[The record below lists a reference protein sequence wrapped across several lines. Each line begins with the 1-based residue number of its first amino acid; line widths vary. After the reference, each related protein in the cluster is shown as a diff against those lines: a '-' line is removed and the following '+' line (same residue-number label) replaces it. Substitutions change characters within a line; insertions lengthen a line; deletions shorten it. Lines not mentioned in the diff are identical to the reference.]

1 MKNKFTKA
9 KIGRHNYKSQ
19 IEDNIYKMLDKLEEI
34 TEIIFQE
41 ENTKIIEVK
50 ESLYLW
56 GTYLTLGITQVNK
69 EEEWEEEVQGLRKNI
84 KRLDELYNL
93 NTWIQDA
100 EQKETT
106 KTQINKVNTLNTE
119 YLELKKETEILT
131 ERIISIVEITNI
143 RMPKI
148 VEKIQSIQLEEENE
162 EIEAQKRED
171 IIKSLRIANN
181 LLWVT
186 SFKEGK
192 SPKLTLSKAYIQQVI
207 SARSMF
213 KLKELIIELQVLQ
226 DKITKIEQHI

>member
-19 IEDNIYKMLDKLEEI
+19 IEDNIYKMLGKLEEI

-106 KTQINKVNTLNTE
+106 KTQINKILQLRPSLFCLNR
-119 YLELKKETEILT
+119 LKPACKMGD
-131 ERIISIVEITNI
+131 ISLSLANQNEFAD
-143 RMPKI
+143 
-148 VEKIQSIQLEEENE
+148 QSADTTHRQSD
-162 EIEAQKRED
+162 A
-171 IIKSLRIANN
+171 AA
-181 LLWVT
+181 
-186 SFKEGK
+186 
-192 SPKLTLSKAYIQQVI
+192 SP
-207 SARSMF
+207 
-213 KLKELIIELQVLQ
+213 
-226 DKITKIEQHI
+226 TK